1 MIMSNSRTTVGAWL
15 CVVALP
21 LFLMAQLLVAAAWRT
36 PYSWSANNISDLGN
50 VSCGPWGDD
59 QRYVC
64 SPLHL
69 VMNTGFVLIGLLIVS
84 GVILLWG
91 SAHLGNRASSLMI
104 LLAGCGY
111 VVVGLAPADLHEN
124 IHVVVGAIPIFFAGN
139 AALLLAAIGSG
150 RPRAMRFIA
159 LLLSAVGIGG
169 TPLFLQR
176 RYLGLGM
183 GGMER
188 VAAWPLLIFLALAGL
203 ASFQRLSTKTAR
215 KSPGRRGAEAMRT
228 RRPSPVR
235 HPWFAR

>member
-1 MIMSNSRTTVGAWL
+1 VLLTDWMIMSNSRTAVGAWL
-15 CVVALP
+15 CVAALP
-21 LFLMAQLLVAAAWRT
+21 LFLMAQLLVAGAWRT

-50 VSCGPWGDD
+50 VGCGPWGDNR
-59 QRYVC
+59 RYVC
-64 SPLHL
+64 SPLHH

-91 SAHLGNRASSLMI
+91 SAHLGNRASNLMI

-139 AALLLAAIGSG
+139 AAMVLAAIGSG
-150 RPRAMRFIA
+150 RPHAVGFIA
-159 LLLSAVGIGG
+159 LLLGAVGLRG
-169 TPLFLQR
+169 TLLFLQH

-183 GGMER
+183 GCMER

-203 ASFQRLSTKTAR
+203 ASFERLSTRTAR
-215 KSPGRRGAEAMRT
+215 KSPGRRGAESRQT
-228 RRPSPVR
+228 QPR
-235 HPWFAR
+235 

>member
-15 CVVALP
+15 CVAALP

-36 PYSWSANNISDLGN
+36 PCTWSANNISDLGN
-50 VSCGPWGDD
+50 VGCGPWGDD

-64 SPLHL
+64 SPLYL

-124 IHVVVGAIPIFFAGN
+124 IHVVVGAIPIFSPAMPRCCSPQSAAGAHALCASLRSCWVRSGSEAPFCSSS
-139 AALLLAAIGSG
+139 AATSASAWEAWNGS
-150 RPRAMRFIA
+150 
-159 LLLSAVGIGG
+159 
-169 TPLFLQR
+169 Q
-176 RYLGLGM
+176 
-183 GGMER
+183 
-188 VAAWPLLIFLALAGL
+188 
-203 ASFQRLSTKTAR
+203 
-215 KSPGRRGAEAMRT
+215 PGH
-228 RRPSPVR
+228 S
-235 HPWFAR
+235 